1 VISNPTEKDT
11 KRGLLQ
17 PTLVPPLL
25 APHRGFSAQGVKK
38 ASRPGRAVAS
48 RLGDLLALDFPDG
61 LLNPRGP
68 RFRRLDLDDG
78 APGGEDAALTVS
90 GGSAFSRFDS
100 STSAWI
106 ANLII

>member
-1 VISNPTEKDT
+1 MISNPTEKDT

-38 ASRPGRAVAS
+38 ANRPGRAVAS
-48 RLGDLLALDFPDG
+48 RLGDYSPSISLMGFLIRAA
-61 LLNPRGP
+61 RASAA
-68 RFRRLDLDDG
+68 LDLDDG

-100 STSAWI
+100 STSPWI